1 MGRTDVGILI
11 RHLSHDPGGQMAIES
26 KLSSHGGGNDQE
38 KMVTRR
44 DFSI

>member
-11 RHLSHDPGGQMAIES
+11 RHLSHDPDGQMAIES